1 MHKEVRK
8 EYNASFTE
16 ERYQAFLRTV
26 HTAFGEPVT
35 FRVAESPVFIPLDL
49 GLQMVEAVNEIV
61 DNVVQP
67 EFIAKCAG
75 AVPAHLDVPNE
86 TPHTKF
92 LQLDFGICMENGKLV
107 PRLIEMQG
115 FPSLYFFQ
123 HMLGESYR
131 RHFDIPA
138 NFHHKFGRITEADY
152 IELMRGLI
160 IGDSHPDNVVL
171 LDIEPEKQNTRIDF
185 WGTRKYTGVKVLC
198 ISKVKKEGRDL
209 YYIDDDGKK
218 VGIERIYNRV
228 IFDELDQRT
237 DLPRE
242 WDLREEMNA
251 EWVGHPN
258 WFLRLSKYTLP
269 FLKSQYVPDTLF
281 LNELKSIP
289 DDLENWVLKPLYSF
303 SGQGVKIN
311 VKREDIESINNP
323 DNFILQKK
331 VNYHPGIETLDPSD
345 PAKCEIRMMLIWN
358 NEWDRPRLVN
368 NLVRFSK
375 GEMVG
380 VRYNMGKDWVGSSVA
395 FFESQSGL

>member
-1 MHKEVRK
+1 
-8 EYNASFTE
+8 
-16 ERYQAFLRTV
+16 
-26 HTAFGEPVT
+26 
-35 FRVAESPVFIPLDL
+35 
-49 GLQMVEAVNEIV
+49 
-61 DNVVQP
+61 
-67 EFIAKCAG
+67 
-75 AVPAHLDVPNE
+75 
-86 TPHTKF
+86 
-92 LQLDFGICMENGKLV
+92 
-107 PRLIEMQG
+107 
-115 FPSLYFFQ
+115 
-123 HMLGESYR
+123 
-131 RHFDIPA
+131 
-138 NFHHKFGRITEADY
+138 
-152 IELMRGLI
+152 MRGLI